1 MDDRCQ
7 AENAWFPPW
16 IIVNPRTVV
25 CLRVMPVTMMDIAKD
40 LKVSVVTVSKVL
52 RNQGRISDATR
63 KRVLRRAKEL
73 NYQMNWVARS
83 LVTRRTYTIGLLLP
97 EFTHPFSAEIAR
109 AVAQTVRP
117 HGYHVVI
124 SCFEED
130 PELEVSEADS
140 LLARRV
146 DGLIIASSQP
156 PRCLGLFKRIQK
168 QKVPYVLIDRPI
180 AGLRA
185 SYVGVD
191 NYAIGELAT
200 EHLIARG
207 CCRIAHLRGPE
218 VGIAAER
225 LAGYRRALVKH
236 GIRPSS
242 QYVES
247 GGHRDDTGYE
257 GMRKL
262 LDLTP
267 FPDGVFCYND
277 PVAIG
282 AMRAILEVEFKLPDD
297 ICVVGAGN
305 IHYSDQVAVPLT
317 TVDQGTCTIG
327 VRAAELLIARIA
339 SKRSVPAAKILIP
352 PQLVE
357 RESTRR
363 NPQSLRERC

>member
-1 MDDRCQ
+1 MLC
-7 AENAWFPPW
+7 P
-16 IIVNPRTVV
+16 
-25 CLRVMPVTMMDIAKD
+25 VMTTTMMDIAKD

-63 KRVLRRAKEL
+63 KRVLRRAKQL
-73 NYQMNWVARS
+73 NYQTNWVARS

-97 EFTHPFSAEIAR
+97 EFTHPFFAEIAR

-130 PELEVSEADS
+130 PELEASEADS

-146 DGLIIASSQP
+146 DGLIIASSQL
-156 PRCLGLFKRIQK
+156 PRCLALFKRIQE

-185 SYVGVD
+185 CYVGVD
-191 NYAIGELAT
+191 NNAIGELAT

-218 VGIAAER
+218 VGIAAQR
-225 LAGYRRALVKH
+225 LAGYRRALVRH
-236 GIRPSS
+236 GLRPNA
-242 QYVES
+242 QYVVS

-262 LDLTP
+262 LDLNP

-282 AMRAILEVEFKLPDD
+282 AMRAILEVEFTLPDD

-305 IHYSDQVAVPLT
+305 IHYSDQVVVPLT

-339 SKRSVPAAKILIP
+339 SKRPMRPTRVLIP
-352 PQLVE
+352 PRLVE
-357 RESTRR
+357 RQSTRR
-363 NPQSLRERC
+363 EP

>member
-1 MDDRCQ
+1 MT
-7 AENAWFPPW
+7 A
-16 IIVNPRTVV
+16 
-25 CLRVMPVTMMDIAKD
+25 TMMDIAKD

-73 NYQMNWVARS
+73 NYQTNWVARS
-83 LVTRRTYTIGLLLP
+83 LVTRRTFTIGLLLP
-97 EFTHPFSAEIAR
+97 EFTHPFFAEIAR

-130 PELEVSEADS
+130 PVLEACEADS

-156 PRCLGLFKRIQK
+156 QRRLSMFKRVQE
-168 QKVPYVLIDRPI
+168 QHVPYVLIDRPI

-185 SYVGVD
+185 CFVGVD
-191 NYAIGELAT
+191 NHAIGRLAT
-200 EHLIARG
+200 DHLIARG
-207 CCRIAHLRGPE
+207 CCRIAHLRGPD

-225 LAGYRRALVKH
+225 LAGYRQALVKH
-236 GIRPSS
+236 GLRPNAK
-242 QYVES
+242 YVVP
-247 GGHRDDTGYE
+247 GGYRDDTGYE

-262 LDLTP
+262 LDLSP

-282 AMRAILEVEFKLPDD
+282 AMRAILEVEFNLPND

-305 IHYSDQVAVPLT
+305 IHYSDQVAVPLS
-317 TVDQGTCTIG
+317 TVDQGTCRIG
-327 VRAAELLIARIA
+327 ALAAELLLERIG
-339 SKRSVPAAKILIP
+339 SKRPMRPKTILIP
-352 PQLVE
+352 PKLVE
-357 RESTRR
+357 RQSTRR
-363 NPQSLRERC
+363 QT